1 MLLTEQT
8 PLKYIVVVNGV
19 QVGTSQPTKTLAEAI
34 IITLAPEQRM
44 FAEIRPVTTNGAEL
58 LLG

>member
-34 IITLAPEQRM
+34 IINLSPEQRM
-44 FAEIRPVTTNGAEL
+44 FAEIRPVTTNGAQL